1 MNIFK
6 NYVFLHNVDFTTT
19 NGIFVD
25 RTENTE
31 IMGSELLNDN
41 EFGNYSKVNIRK
53 VPGILLVN

>member
-6 NYVFLHNVDFTTT
+6 NFVFLYNVDFSST

-31 IMGSELLNDN
+31 IMGSELLVDN
-41 EFGNYSKVNIRK
+41 MDFNNHSKVNVRK
-53 VPGILLVN
+53 VPGI